1 VQLATNSR
9 VKKLSMSTSLSLKR
23 NIGYDM
29 EDEEVEAARKKLRN
43 TSISVS
49 EVQAEAIREQDI
61 VMQSEETAPTN

>member
-1 VQLATNSR
+1 
-9 VKKLSMSTSLSLKR
+9 
-23 NIGYDM
+23 M

-49 EVQAEAIREQDI
+49 EVQAEAVREQDI